1 MVVRENTIEAFTEAL
16 RMGADG
22 VECDVRRSADGALVV
37 HHDPDVPGLGPIFA
51 HRAADLPAY
60 IPRLAAAIEACGD
73 RLVNV
78 ELKELPGQPG
88 YDPVYPMA
96 RMVVQV
102 VVERGWQ
109 DRIILSSFDLLAL
122 DAAKEAAEE
131 AGEEAAEEAGETAAA
146 PLRTGWLTPS
156 SFDQAG
162 ALRTVI
168 ERGHR
173 ALHPQHE
180 SVTEALVSAAHQA
193 GISVNTWTV
202 DDPERIR
209 QLDRMGVDAII
220 TNVPDLARAALAP

>member
-122 DAAKEAAEE
+122 DAALDAAKEAAEQ
-131 AGEEAAEEAGETAAA
+131 AGEEAGEAAAA

-156 SFDQAG
+156 LFDQAG